1 MRMNLSEAME
11 VLAQQQA
18 NAENNSGGKY
28 VNEFRLKGDGNHTII
43 KPLVEDLNDVEV
55 HSVHKV
61 RMVSK
66 NGKSYSINVDCLGNN
81 CPLCKEAPN
90 HVDEK
95 YPTVPFVTKAK
106 TMVTIPLIR
115 LYDND
120 GKREP
125 SYELLN
131 WSAWMYKKVAPQF
144 MRMKPFARP
153 MELLRTGASTDTSYS
168 AFPMDT
174 DFEGGELTELNGT
187 VAELKSKYEVKDDDI
202 IGRGDSFIR
211 SWTAEQMEQFIST
224 GAYPNAGG
232 GNTSSTPTD
241 VPAQQETAPQPRQRV
256 NHGF

>member
-1 MRMNLSEAME
+1 MRINLNEAME
-11 VLAQQQA
+11 ALAQQQA
-18 NAENNSGGKY
+18 NSENNSGGKY
-28 VNEFRLKGDGNHTII
+28 VNEFRLKGDGNRTII

-61 RMVSK
+61 RMTSK
-66 NGKSYSINVDCLGNN
+66 GGKSYTVSVDCLGNN

-90 HVDEK
+90 HVNEK
-95 YPTVPFVTKAK
+95 YPQIPLVTRAK
-106 TMVTIPLIR
+106 TMVTIPVIR

-131 WSAWMYKKVAPQF
+131 WSAWMYKKVSPQF

-153 MELLRTGASTDTSYS
+153 MELMRTGTSTDTSYN

-174 DFEGGELTELNGT
+174 DFDNGELTELNGT
-187 VAELKSKYEVKDDDI
+187 VAELKAKYEVRDDDI
-202 IGRGDSFIR
+202 IGRNDSFIR

-224 GAYPNAGG
+224 GAYPNAV
-232 GNTSSTPTD
+232 SKVDTPT
-241 VPAQQETAPQPRQRV
+241 QQDTPRQRV